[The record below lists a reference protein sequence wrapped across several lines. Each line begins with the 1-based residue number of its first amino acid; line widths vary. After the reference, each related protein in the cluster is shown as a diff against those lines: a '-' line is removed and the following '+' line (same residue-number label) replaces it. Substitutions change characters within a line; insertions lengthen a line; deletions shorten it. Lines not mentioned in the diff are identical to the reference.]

1 MNRHFLFASNANIC
15 AIMKGGFTFA
25 EGGVQTQM
33 LHHKAFR
40 FRLYPTTEQIILI
53 RQM

>member
-1 MNRHFLFASNANIC
+1 
-15 AIMKGGFTFA
+15 
-25 EGGVQTQM
+25 M